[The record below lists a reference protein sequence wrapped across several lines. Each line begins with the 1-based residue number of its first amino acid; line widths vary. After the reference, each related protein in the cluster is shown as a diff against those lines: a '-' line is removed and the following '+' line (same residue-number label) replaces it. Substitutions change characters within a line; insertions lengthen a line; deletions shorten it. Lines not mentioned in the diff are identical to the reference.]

1 MVPEPASW
9 RLLTPLLLSAT
20 LLQVTV
26 PLARIVTSYRAVELK
41 MPLSQLGILSSAFAL
56 LPVFLMVQIGRRND
70 RHGEGSTALVGVILV
85 ALAIFGLWLTANS
98 FIAIFAFTAMLGIGQ
113 VMVISALQLMT
124 TRCSGPEGHDRVLGH
139 FLVATSLGHV
149 LGPLAL
155 SLTTPPGDLHPDQ
168 RIHWLLAMMAVAL
181 VVTGLALVRAL
192 PRHVRDIRA
201 VPSRIGNMLR
211 TPGLLVILLSSSLC
225 LTANDLVVVFF
236 PVLGATQGIDAAT
249 VGLLLS
255 LRAIASMCSRFLFST
270 LAQKVGKMGL
280 ISMSLASTGLATG
293 ALLFD
298 MPLWLLGTVLAGTGF
313 GMGLAI
319 ACSISLTLAIA
330 PVESRATAM
339 SLRLTASRLGQFL
352 LPLGA
357 GTVAAALGPG
367 SIFAVVG
374 AGLMLCGFLVRISP
388 PRV

>member
-1 MVPEPASW
+1 MAHEPPNW
-9 RLLTPLLLSAT
+9 RLLAPLLATAT

-26 PLARIVTSYRAVELK
+26 PLARIATSYRAVELA
-41 MPLSQLGILSSAFAL
+41 MPLSELGILSSAFAL
-56 LPVFLMVQIGRRND
+56 LPVFLMVQIGRHND
-70 RHGEGSTALVGVILV
+70 RKGEGGTAMAGVVLV
-85 ALAIFGLWLTANS
+85 AIAIFGLWFASTGFLTI
-98 FIAIFAFTAMLGIGQ
+98 FIFTATLGIGQ

-155 SLTTPPGDLHPDQ
+155 ALTTLQGELHPDQ
-168 RIHWLLAMMAVAL
+168 RIHWLLAAMAIAL
-181 VVTGLALVRAL
+181 LMSGVVMARAM
-192 PRHVRDIRA
+192 PKHIRDHQSP
-201 VPSRIGNMLR
+201 PSRIGNMLR
-211 TPGLLVILLSSSLC
+211 TPGLLVLLLSSSLC
-225 LTANDLVVVFF
+225 LTANDLVIVFF
-236 PVLGATQGIDAAT
+236 PVLGAAQGIDAAT
-249 VGLLLS
+249 VGVLLS
-255 LRAIASMCSRFLFST
+255 LRAIASMASRFLFSR
-270 LAQKVGKMGL
+270 LVARVGKLGL
-280 ISMSLASTGLATG
+280 ISVSLASTGLAT
-293 ALLFD
+293 AAFAFE
-298 MPLWLLGTVLAGTGF
+298 MPIWLLGAVLAGTGF

-357 GTVAAALGPG
+357 GTIAAAMGPG
-367 SIFAVVG
+367 SIFVMVG
-374 AGLMLCGFLVRISP
+374 SGLMLCGLLVRLSS

>member
-1 MVPEPASW
+1 MAPEPLNW

-26 PLARIVTSYRAVELK
+26 PLARIVTSYRAVELE

-70 RHGEGSTALVGVILV
+70 RHGEGGTALVGVILV

-181 VVTGLALVRAL
+181 VITGLALVRAL
-192 PRHVRDIRA
+192 PRHVRDTRA

-225 LTANDLVVVFF
+225 LTANDLVIVFF

-298 MPLWLLGTVLAGTGF
+298 MPLWLLGAVLAGTGF

-374 AGLMLCGFLVRISP
+374 AGLMLCGLLVRISP